1 MIDRNKPLPPQI
13 AALSYD
19 ELLETACRG
28 KDSVRA
34 LAFTELARLSLSQ
47 PRLVKTVAN
56 LAATPENRNARLLG
70 TISVAHYG
78 LTELLR
84 ANPAAAS
91 SIILPLL
98 ADWPEPD
105 RSDFFWYVKSELGP
119 DALAQMVIA
128 A

>member
-13 AALSYD
+13 AVLAEAD
-19 ELLETACRG
+19 LLETARNG
-28 KDSVRA
+28 TLSERA
-34 LAFTELARLSLSQ
+34 LALAELAQLSLAQ
-47 PRLVKTVAN
+47 PRLVKTVAR
-56 LAATPENRNARLLG
+56 LAATPENRNARLMG

-84 ANPAAAS
+84 ANPSVAAGA
-91 SIILPLL
+91 ILPLL